1 MHKIKIMFLLCVV
14 LSFVGKNLL
23 AFDDGDFQYWNTESF
38 SVKLAD
44 DWKFDAEAEFRFG
57 DDASDFYYQHSDG
70 GITYSGLSKYID
82 IGLNYR
88 FVFEESGSDWEYI
101 NTPHLNL
108 TLKTELEK
116 FKISDRSRFE
126 YRDKE
131 NGNDGWRYRNKL
143 TVKFPLKLTDLNIQ
157 PYVADEIFVDFDA
170 EDLNRN
176 RLYAGLGFNIYKN
189 LNGDI
194 YYLWQASKSSGK
206 WKDTNVIGTK
216 LKLAF

>member
-1 MHKIKIMFLLCVV
+1 MHRYRIVFLVCVV
-14 LSFVGKNLL
+14 LLFLSNKLF
-23 AFDDGDFQYWNTESF
+23 AFSDGDFQYWNTESL

-44 DWKFDAEAEFRFG
+44 DWKIAAETEFRFG
-57 DDASDFYYQHSDG
+57 DDVSDFYYQHTDA
-70 GITYSGLSKYID
+70 GITYSGLADYID

-88 FVFEESGSDWEYI
+88 YVLEESGSDWDYESR
-101 NTPHLNL
+101 PHLNF
-108 TLKTELEK
+108 TLKTKIEE
-116 FKISDRSRFE
+116 FKISNRSRFE

-131 NGNDGWRYRNKL
+131 KSSSSWRYRNKL
-143 TVKFPLKLTDLNIQ
+143 TIKFPIKLTKLNIK
-157 PYVADEIFVDFDA
+157 PYIADEIFVDFDA